1 MSPASALRSPGPES
15 LGLSL
20 QRTNVPQ
27 WGQRPGVPWDG
38 LTFPH
43 TCLQPLPVS
52 CPDPDLCLLWHLWVS
67 WGFCTRTGVLTLVV
81 PTGARGF
88 QLLALGCVSYQP
100 ASAFRLSRPC
110 RHVRPALVSAPRPVL
125 VGFCL
130 FSPFPATGSEGRRP
144 ALHATWPPPPGLSSS
159 RPLSPSEAPGLACR
173 FTPLFLFLPF
183 SGRKASECRSEVSGC
198 AAAQGPGSR
207 AAEMC
212 TLVACEG
219 AAPAGTSAGSRAH
232 PRVSVPA
239 LSLSWRL
246 PEGRGRAPPWAEL

>member
-27 WGQRPGVPWDG
+27 WGQRPGVPWDD

-52 CPDPDLCLLWHLWVS
+52 RPDPDLCLLWHLWVS

-88 QLLALGCVSYQP
+88 RLLALGCVSYQP

-144 ALHATWPPPPGLSSS
+144 PSTPPGRLPPASRLLALFPLLRLLVLLAVSLRCFSSS
-159 RPLSPSEAPGLACR
+159 LSRGERPQNAGQRFLDAPLLRAQEAVLPRCARSLRVRVQPQLA
-173 FTPLFLFLPF
+173 PLPAAVPTA
-183 SGRKASECRSEVSGC
+183 ASVC
-198 AAAQGPGSR
+198 QP
-207 AAEMC
+207 
-212 TLVACEG
+212 
-219 AAPAGTSAGSRAH
+219 
-232 PRVSVPA
+232 
-239 LSLSWRL
+239 
-246 PEGRGRAPPWAEL
+246 